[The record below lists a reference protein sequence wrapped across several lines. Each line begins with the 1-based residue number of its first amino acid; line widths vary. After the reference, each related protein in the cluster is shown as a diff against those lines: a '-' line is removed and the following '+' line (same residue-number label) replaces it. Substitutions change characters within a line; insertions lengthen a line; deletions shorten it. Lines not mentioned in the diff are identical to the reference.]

1 MPSEPVLIVG
11 TGALGS
17 LFAARLARVGTR
29 VTMLGSW
36 AAALEALARDGV
48 CLVRED
54 GEDCFPVHAI
64 SDPAH
69 SAGSEI
75 ALVLVKS
82 WQTARAADQLKEC
95 LAPDGVALTLQNGH
109 GNREILAAALGPE
122 RVALGSTTLGATLA
136 GPGRVRFGGAGLTTV
151 ERHPGLGP
159 PIGLFRAAGFEI
171 AETDSADG
179 LVWSKLVINAAI
191 NPLTA
196 LLEVPNGVLLEREET
211 RASMAALALETAA
224 VAAAQ
229 GIALAFDDPAAAAE
243 AVARR
248 TAANYSSMYQ
258 DVLRGAP
265 TEIDAICGAI
275 VREGQRVGVATPVNE
290 TMWKLVRAK
299 VGKVWQNG
307 YPGGAL
313 PRPDIHFAEN
323 ENDHHP

>member
-1 MPSEPVLIVG
+1 MSPNSILILG

-17 LFAARLARVGTR
+17 LFAARLVRAGAG

-54 GEDCFPVHAI
+54 GSEDCFPVQAI

-69 SAGSEI
+69 CPGSEI

-82 WQTARAADQLKEC
+82 WQTARAAEQLKEC

-109 GNREILAAALGPE
+109 GNREVLAAALGRD
-122 RVALGSTTLGATLA
+122 RVALGTTTAGATLE
-136 GPGRVRFGGAGLTTV
+136 GPGRVRQGGEGVTTI
-151 ERHPGLGP
+151 ERHPRLGP
-159 PIGLFRAAGFEI
+159 LADLLRAAGFEV

-211 RASMAALALETAA
+211 RDLMAALAQETAA
-224 VAAAQ
+224 VAAAL
-229 GIALAFDDPAAAAE
+229 GIELVFDDPAASAE
-243 AVARR
+243 TVARR
-248 TAANYSSMYQ
+248 TAANRSSMYQ

-275 VREGQRVGVATPVNE
+275 VREGQRLGVATPVNE
-290 TMWKLVRAK
+290 TVWRLVRAK
-299 VGKVWQNG
+299 VGNMWQN
-307 YPGGAL
+307 
-313 PRPDIHFAEN
+313 
-323 ENDHHP
+323 

>member
-1 MPSEPVLIVG
+1 
-11 TGALGS
+11 
-17 LFAARLARVGTR
+17 
-29 VTMLGSW
+29 MLGSW
-36 AAALEALARDGV
+36 EPALAAINRDGV

-54 GEDCFPVHAI
+54 GGEDCCPVTAI

-69 SAGSEI
+69 CAGSEI

-82 WQTARAADQLKEC
+82 WQTARAAEQLAAC

-122 RVALGSTTLGATLA
+122 RVALGTTTDGATLA
-136 GPGRVRFGGAGLTTV
+136 GPGRVRVGGAGVTTV
-151 ERHPGLGP
+151 ERHPRLAP
-159 PIGLFRAAGFEI
+159 LVELMRAAGFEV

-179 LVWSKLVINAAI
+179 LVWSKLAVNAAI

-196 LLEVPNGVLLEREET
+196 LLEVPNGILLEREET
-211 RASMAALALETAA
+211 RALMAALALEAAA

-248 TAANYSSMYQ
+248 TATNHSSMYQ

-275 VREGQRVGVATPVNE
+275 VREGQKVGVEAPVNE
-290 TMWKLVRAK
+290 VMWRLVSAK
-299 VGKVWQNG
+299 VG
-307 YPGGAL
+307 
-313 PRPDIHFAEN
+313 IN
-323 ENDHHP
+323 E

>member
-1 MPSEPVLIVG
+1 MPPESILILG

-17 LFAARLARVGTR
+17 LFAGRLVRAGVP

-36 AAALEALARDGV
+36 APALEALARDGV

-54 GEDCFPVHAI
+54 GREDCFPVQAI
-64 SDPAH
+64 SDPADC
-69 SAGSEI
+69 AGSEI

-82 WQTARAADQLKEC
+82 WQTARAAGQLEEC

-109 GNREILAAALGPE
+109 GNREVLAAALGIE
-122 RVALGSTTLGATLA
+122 RVALGTTTAGATLEA
-136 GPGRVRFGGAGLTTV
+136 PGRVRAGGEGLTTV
-151 ERHPGLGP
+151 ERHPRLGP
-159 PIGLFRAAGFEI
+159 LVEVLRSGGFEV
-171 AETDSADG
+171 AETDSAEG
-179 LVWSKLVINAAI
+179 LVWSKLVVNAAI

-196 LLEVPNGVLLEREET
+196 LLEVPNGALLEREET
-211 RASMAALALETAA
+211 RALMAALAAEAAA

-248 TAANYSSMYQ
+248 TAANRSSMYQ
-258 DVLRGAP
+258 DILRGAP

-275 VREGQRVGVATPVNE
+275 VREGRRVGVEAPVNE
-290 TMWKLVRAK
+290 TVWRLVRAK

-307 YPGGAL
+307 YPGGA
-313 PRPDIHFAEN
+313 
-323 ENDHHP
+323 